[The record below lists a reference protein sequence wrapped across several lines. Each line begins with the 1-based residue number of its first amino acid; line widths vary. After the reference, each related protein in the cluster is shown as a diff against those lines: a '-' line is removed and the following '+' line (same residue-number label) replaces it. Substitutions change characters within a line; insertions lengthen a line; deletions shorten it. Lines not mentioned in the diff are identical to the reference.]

1 MSDAELNDIFEHDD
15 NDDEGFSAAERIPL
29 GLVGLLNNASDP
41 METIN
46 KKRYKT
52 IKGFTKTRW
61 HSILIM
67 LESLGSQRCAAN
79 RILSKL
85 KKPIY
90 LNSEEWDLIHN
101 LIDFLKIFR
110 EAVESFSSEK
120 HATLSNAIVFRI
132 EIENT
137 LKSNEKDHYLIA
149 ELKEKMLGGLDE
161 RFPISEEML
170 IASLLDPRLQNFPRI
185 SEELTKRKT
194 TKFDLLKKEIVKI
207 VSNVVVA
214 KPVIV
219 ESSKA
224 KKAKEPS
231 VLSKLI
237 HKHSCKSSSES
248 NDFRDEEMHKY
259 FLTTIPKDDI
269 DKFDLLIFWK
279 NNCKSLP
286 YLAELSRKYL
296 CIPLTSTSSERAFSY
311 AGILISAKRRSL
323 GPGVVEKT
331 LFIHDNYSLVKKTL
345 FSSKINDNDND

>member
-1 MSDAELNDIFEHDD
+1 MSDAVFNDIFSHDD
-15 NDDEGFSAAERIPL
+15 DDDEGFSAADRIPL
-29 GLVGLLNNASDP
+29 SLASLLNNASDP
-41 METIN
+41 MDTIN

-67 LESLGSQRCAAN
+67 CESLGSQRCAAN
-79 RILSKL
+79 RVLSKL

-90 LNSEEWDLIHN
+90 LSSVEWDLVYN

-110 EAVESFSSEK
+110 DAVESFSSEK
-120 HATLSNAIVFRI
+120 HATLSNALVFRV

-137 LKSNEKDHYLIA
+137 LKPYKNDHYLIA
-149 ELKEKMLGGLDE
+149 ELKEKMLAALDE
-161 RFPISEEML
+161 RFPISEEIL
-170 IASLLDPRLQNFPRI
+170 IATILDPRLHNFPRLL
-185 SEELTKRKT
+185 EELTKRNT
-194 TKFDLLKKEIVKI
+194 TKFDLLKKEIVK
-207 VSNVVVA
+207 VASNVIIEKTVEVA
-214 KPVIV
+214 SQ
-219 ESSKA
+219 SSQR
-224 KKAKEPS
+224 KKKKEPS

-237 HKHSCKSSSES
+237 HKHSSNTSTESS
-248 NDFRDEEMHKY
+248 DFRDEEMHKY
-259 FLTTIPKDDI
+259 FLTTIAKDDI
-269 DKFDLLIFWK
+269 DEFDLLIFWK

-323 GPGVVEKT
+323 GPSVVEKT

-345 FSSKINDNDND
+345 FSNIDNH